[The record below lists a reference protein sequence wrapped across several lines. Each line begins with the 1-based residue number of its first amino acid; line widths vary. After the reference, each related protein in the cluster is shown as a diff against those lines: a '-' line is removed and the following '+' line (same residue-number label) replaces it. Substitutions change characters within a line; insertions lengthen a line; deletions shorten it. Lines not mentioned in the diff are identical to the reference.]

1 MWPTWPRTP
10 LPARS
15 HRHLPHQYDPPQ
27 NLPNPLNSPQNM
39 PFHMT
44 RELSQRCGMCPGHP
58 VPIPLLLLSKVREVS
73 LGRSLPPWGVSPV
86 MSPHCHPVLKVVA
99 WSMGYNH
106 LGLDH
111 VVVTQ
116 VTGHPLSLSL
126 SPSLSCP
133 CPHRCPGPI
142 PDPLPQ
148 PSVIPV
154 GSCMSPSLSCP
165 PTVPVPVPITVAI
178 PVPAPAGVLSPPLSL

>member
-1 MWPTWPRTP
+1 
-10 LPARS
+10 
-15 HRHLPHQYDPPQ
+15 
-27 NLPNPLNSPQNM
+27 M

-126 SPSLSCP
+126 SLSPSLSCP

-178 PVPAPAGVLSPPLSL
+178 PVPAPAGALSPPLSL